1 MENAPRKASDIV
13 SECLSKI
20 NQLLAI
26 IQAQDL
32 NIKVLSNK
40 LNDVMQLLEKQ
51 AASPQKITVEAVSA
65 MPPQSVFQKSM
76 PFDPER
82 QVPISAHD
90 TLPVD
95 NSPNG
100 FRRTSR
106 PETFEGDHAYLP
118 QSFSQVHPKYPV
130 QVPNQPPPG
139 REQPPA
145 EIIVPSQE
153 KPAAPKKEKVATA
166 PVQNAIPVMQRI
178 VDRSGKSI
186 FLADVEI
193 VDHNT
198 AEAVFKTRTNGT
210 GKWMASLGPG
220 KYRVT
225 IRKGASMS
233 KDKMEAVQDIQ
244 IDGSQSPLEL
254 QTMICK

>member
-1 MENAPRKASDIV
+1 MM
-13 SECLSKI
+13 
-20 NQLLAI
+20 AI

-51 AASPQKITVEAVSA
+51 ATSPQKITVEAVNA
-65 MPPQSVFQKSM
+65 TPPQSVFQKQM
-76 PFDPER
+76 TLDPER

-90 TLPVD
+90 TLPMD
-95 NSPNG
+95 NSPTG

-118 QSFSQVHPKYPV
+118 QSFSQVQPKYPV
-130 QVPNQPPPG
+130 QVPNQPQSA
-139 REQPPA
+139 REQVPA
-145 EIIVPSQE
+145 EIIVPAQE
-153 KPAAPKKEKVATA
+153 KPAPKKEKVAA
-166 PVQNAIPVMQRI
+166 VPVQNAIPVMQRI

-193 VDHNT
+193 VDHTT

-244 IDGSQSPLEL
+244 VSGNESPLEL
-254 QTMICK
+254 QTMIVK